1 MAQSGVRIRSA
12 PPRTSGF
19 SQRSSACRPGLSH
32 RAVTPVRDTVDMPS
46 TIRPLSVVP
55 APDPTPSD
63 HDGTPGSVAGPSRS
77 AAGASG
83 PIAAAPGSQRA
94 DQRPGAGPVARP
106 RRAESSRAASGG
118 STTALQFSEAV
129 RTVIAV
135 AHRHR
140 LRPPVFRSPPALD
153 GVDRTIRRRV
163 GAPDVVAVRRADRP
177 VAAVRADVVEGI
189 VAANGLAGAGADRFR
204 HDAWAALDPAAN
216 ASAARVPPTNPPAG
230 GPRRDRTPSR
240 PPEPVAASPSELDEV
255 A

>member
-1 MAQSGVRIRSA
+1 
-12 PPRTSGF
+12 
-19 SQRSSACRPGLSH
+19 
-32 RAVTPVRDTVDMPS
+32 MPS

-55 APDPTPSD
+55 APDPTPSL
-63 HDGTPGSVAGPSRS
+63 HDAAPGSVAGPSGS
-77 AAGASG
+77 AAGDSG
-83 PIAAAPGSQRA
+83 PGAAAPGS
-94 DQRPGAGPVARP
+94 PGDDRGPAAGPAARP
-106 RRAESSRAASGG
+106 RRSGASRVASGG

-140 LRPPVFRSPPALD
+140 LRPPVFRSPPALG

-177 VAAVRADVVEGI
+177 VAAVRADVVEGV
-189 VAANGLAGAGADRFR
+189 VAANGLTGAAADRFR

-216 ASAARVPPTNPPAG
+216 APAG
-230 GPRRDRTPSR
+230 GPARGRRRDRPSSQ
-240 PPEPVAASPSELDEV
+240 PLEPVAASPSELDEV